1 MRHLPFSLHHFD
13 FSFLVKPRCFMK
25 VPLPLMRKLPSNSAV
40 LPGPINVLQ
49 NEAALVKG
57 ICWVTLIQNHL
68 KEVRSYA
75 PQIFQSLAVAP
86 AFSISASGHFLLL
99 ASGGAGQRTR
109 ASSQIWCLP
118 LTLWQCFLNS
128 NSSFSYFSQPHPC
141 CSLVNSPF
149 VTFFVS
155 HLEVL
160 LHLFIYSSW
169 WGKLEMEKTG
179 LVLRIKF
186 NDTSTV

>member
-13 FSFLVKPRCFMK
+13 FSFLVKPARCFMK

-75 PQIFQSLAVAP
+75 PQIFQSLAVVP
-86 AFSISASGHFLLL
+86 AFSIPASGHFLLL

-118 LTLWQCFLNS
+118 LTFWQCFLTS

-141 CSLVNSPF
+141 LVFSSQQPLCHILCVSLRSFAPSVY
-149 VTFFVS
+149 
-155 HLEVL
+155 L
-160 LHLFIYSSW
+160 LILV
-169 WGKLEMEKTG
+169 GKTG
-179 LVLRIKF
+179 NGK
-186 NDTSTV
+186 NWSSA